1 MQAACRWLG
10 TAAALL
16 LLTAVVAGCG
26 AQARPTA
33 GKPTPDDS
41 KTSATARPPTSHPT
55 TTSKAT
61 TKAKPTAKAKPTGL
75 ASVTNLSKAKPA
87 PAPAPVPLKTSKTTV
102 ARKTPSAKTASD
114 KAAPLRREV
123 DPEEEEDIEADKQ
136 LGYSVVK
143 VYYASDRSP
152 IDVFQWRQSLRAGWP
167 LLTVAFAAVAIVLI
181 LLWRREGWILRSAA
195 WASLA
200 AAVILGG
207 LTLVCYWQPAQE
219 DARIERMYGGDRGE
233 VELGV
238 CEVSIPKDHRVG
250 ELESPTVLRLEFR
263 EDPERHVVLQAVHP
277 EPIDQFY
284 ADLHASIDR
293 TAHKDVFVFIHGYN
307 VGFQNAVRRTA
318 QIAYDLKFDGV
329 AIAYSWPSQE
339 GLLSYTVDETNVDW
353 TVPHL
358 KDFLQ
363 GVAERSGAKAVYLV
377 AHSMGNR
384 ALATALRE
392 MVMEQKAGCPKFAEV
407 VLTAPDVDADEFRR
421 DLAPALVSV
430 AGRVTLYASSNDEA
444 LIASRQVHGYRR
456 AGESGDAMVVV
467 PGVDTVDVS
476 EIDTSFIGHS
486 YYGNNS
492 TVLADL
498 FELIRDSKPPDQ
510 RKWLQAMQL
519 GTLKYWKFL
528 RSLLDKAP
536 GESLQTSR

>member
-1 MQAACRWLG
+1 MQAACRWMG
-10 TAAALL
+10 RAAALL
-16 LLTAVVAGCG
+16 LLAAVVAGCG
-26 AQARPTA
+26 AQSRPPAR
-33 GKPTPDDS
+33 KPAPDDS
-41 KTSATARPPTSHPT
+41 RASATAAPPTSHPT
-55 TTSKAT
+55 TPSKAA
-61 TKAKPTAKAKPTGL
+61 TKAKPATTAKPTGL
-75 ASVTNLSKAKPA
+75 ASVANLSKAKPA
-87 PAPAPVPLKTSKTTV
+87 PAPTPPKTSKSAV
-102 ARKTPSAKTASD
+102 ARKTPSAKTAASE
-114 KAAPLRREV
+114 AAPLRREV
-123 DPEEEEDIEADKQ
+123 DPQEEEDIEADKQ

-143 VYYASDRSP
+143 VYYATDRST

-167 LLTVAFAAVAIVLI
+167 LLTVAFAAIAVVLI
-181 LLWRREGWILRSAA
+181 ALWRREGWILRTTA
-195 WASLA
+195 WASLV

-207 LTLVCYWQPAQE
+207 LTLVCYYQPAQE

-233 VELGV
+233 VDLGV

-277 EPIDQFY
+277 QPVDQFY
-284 ADLHASIDR
+284 TDLRATIDKTTR
-293 TAHKDVFVFIHGYN
+293 KDAFVFVHGYN

-318 QIAYDLKFDGV
+318 QIAYDLKFEGA
-329 AIAYSWPSQE
+329 AITYSWPSQE

-363 GVAERSGAKAVYLV
+363 GIAERSGAKSVYLV

-392 MVMEQKAGCPKFAEV
+392 MVMEQKSACPKFTEV
-407 VLTAPDVDADEFRR
+407 VLTAPDIDADKFCR
-421 DLAPALVSV
+421 DLAPALLSV
-430 AGRVTLYASSNDEA
+430 ASRVTLYASSNDEA
-444 LIASRQVHGYRR
+444 LIASRKVHGYRR
-456 AGESGDAMVVV
+456 AGESGKAMVVV

-486 YYGNNS
+486 YYGSNS
-492 TVLADL
+492 SVLADL

-510 RKWLQAMQL
+510 RKWLKSMEL

-528 RSLLDKAP
+528 RTLLDTPP
-536 GESLQTSR
+536 GGE